1 MIEQGNNNKSC
12 VQLDFV
18 SGKYMTCL
26 VCLFLVAAGSMPVIC
41 MLLWTE
47 GRRVN
52 CYMYV

>member
-1 MIEQGNNNKSC
+1 MIEQGNNSKSC

-18 SGKYMTCL
+18 SGKYMICL
-26 VCLFLVAAGSMPVIC
+26 LCLFLVAAGSMPVTC

-47 GRRVN
+47 GRRGN